1 MFVSFVYLTLG
12 LVGGIFTS
20 GQNIPSGEAA
30 VHYASTV
37 TGRNDMDAIATA
49 QWQVDVQRWRGR
61 IHPERR
67 AAA

>member
-30 VHYASTV
+30 VHCASTV
-37 TGRNDMDAIATA
+37 TGRNDIDAIATA
-49 QWQVDVQRWRGR
+49 QSLQ
-61 IHPERR
+61 
-67 AAA
+67 